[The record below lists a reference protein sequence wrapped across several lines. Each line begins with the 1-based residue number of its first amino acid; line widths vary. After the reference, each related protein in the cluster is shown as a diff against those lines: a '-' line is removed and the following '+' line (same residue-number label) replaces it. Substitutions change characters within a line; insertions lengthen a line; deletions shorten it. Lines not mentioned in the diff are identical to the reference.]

1 MLKKTKTN
9 MFVSKF
15 KTKVVNYFELNASE
29 TSFIVLKDNFDK
41 MEYYSETTNHSRSQS
56 CTQSRSIS
64 RPNSLTPSLE
74 VTPRDSIASTLY
86 RTKIVIHFL
95 S

>member
-1 MLKKTKTN
+1 
-9 MFVSKF
+9 MFVSNF
-15 KTKVVNYFELNASE
+15 KTKVVNYFELTASE
-29 TSFIVLKDNFDK
+29 TSFIVLKDSFYE
-41 MEYYSETTNHSRSQS
+41 MEYYSEKTNYSRSQS

-74 VTPRDSIASTLY
+74 VTPRESIASTLY

-95 S
+95 PWL